1 MPGVAAVTTARDEL
15 AVYGGR
21 EPISVHDPRPEV
33 AGIHPVSDGHRF
45 GSAWWQLTLW
55 FTPNV
60 EVSGLFIA
68 TLAASLGLGFGWGLA
83 VLLCGAI
90 LGTGVFAW
98 MVTWGPKAGVSQ
110 LALARMP
117 FGRSV
122 VLPALV
128 QALTAGGWIALVSL
142 FGAQAASL
150 LFGIPFWA
158 GALIVLAAIGLLAA
172 FGYQWIHQAEAWFAP
187 VMTVLFGIL
196 TVRILQHHL
205 TLPVQTVHGAALVGA
220 ILLMLAVVLS
230 GSLSWTPYAMDFGR
244 RHPEGISSW
253 RVFGF
258 AAAGTLAAGT
268 WSALLGL
275 SAASVIGG
283 NQTAAGIRTEV
294 GAGAA
299 GDVALV
305 AIMLAAVLSCCMNA
319 YSSSLAF
326 QAAGVAVKRPWLT
339 IGISGA
345 ALGLVIWMQTG
356 SVSGHFQEVLLLAD
370 YWVAAFVPIVAID
383 WLRRHREYTAA
394 RLQEAMPLRRLPA
407 GWPALAAFLAG
418 FAAMIPFMD
427 TTLYEGPV
435 ATALKGG
442 DLAYPVGFAVTGLLY
457 WALLRAARRR
467 SQSAAEPALT
477 EADRRITNDEASAAG

>member
-1 MPGVAAVTTARDEL
+1 MAAMTAAHDEL

-21 EPISVHDPRPEV
+21 EPVSVHDARPEV
-33 AGIHPVSDGHRF
+33 AGIHPVSAKHRF

-83 VLLCGAI
+83 VLLGGEI
-90 LGTGVFAW
+90 VGTLVFAW

-128 QALTAGGWIALVSL
+128 QALTAGGWIGLVSL

-158 GALIVLAAIGLLAA
+158 GATVVLAVVGLLAA

-196 TVRILQHHL
+196 TVRVLQHHL
-205 TLPVQTVHGAALVGA
+205 TLPVQTVHGATLVGA
-220 ILLMLAVVLS
+220 VLLMLAVVLS

-244 RHPEGISSW
+244 RHPEGTSSW
-253 RVFGF
+253 KIFGF
-258 AAAGTLAAGT
+258 AAGGTLAAGF
-268 WSALLGL
+268 WAALLGL
-275 SAASVIGG
+275 SAASVLGG

-294 GAGAA
+294 GGGAA
-299 GDVALV
+299 GDVALA

-326 QAAGVAVKRPWLT
+326 QAAGVAVRRPWL
-339 IGISGA
+339 IIAISGA

-383 WLRRHREYTAA
+383 WLRRHTGYTAA

-407 GWPALAAFLAG
+407 GWPALAAFVVG
-418 FAAMIPFMD
+418 FAAMVPFMD
-427 TTLYEGPV
+427 TTVYEGPV
-435 ATALKGG
+435 AVALKGG

-457 WALLRAARRR
+457 WALQRR
-467 SQSAAEPALT
+467 SQPVSRSRTPEESAI
-477 EADRRITNDEASAAG
+477 R

>member
-1 MPGVAAVTTARDEL
+1 MTAAHDEL

-21 EPISVHDPRPEV
+21 EPVSVHDARPEV
-33 AGIHPVSDGHRF
+33 AGIHPVSAKHRF

-83 VLLCGAI
+83 VLLGGEI
-90 LGTGVFAW
+90 VGTLVFAW

-128 QALTAGGWIALVSL
+128 QALTAGGWIGLVSL

-158 GALIVLAAIGLLAA
+158 GATVVLAVVGLLAA

-196 TVRILQHHL
+196 TVRVLQHHL
-205 TLPVQTVHGAALVGA
+205 TLPVQTVHGATLVGA
-220 ILLMLAVVLS
+220 VLLMLAVVLS

-244 RHPEGISSW
+244 RHPEGTSSW
-253 RVFGF
+253 KIFGF
-258 AAAGTLAAGT
+258 AAGGTLAAGI
-268 WSALLGL
+268 WAALLGL
-275 SAASVIGG
+275 SAASVLGG

-294 GAGAA
+294 GGGAA

-305 AIMLAAVLSCCMNA
+305 AIMLARCAELLHERLLLQPGVPGRRGRGPA
-319 YSSSLAF
+319 ALAHRCDLRRRAGPGDLDADRLGVRALPGGA
-326 QAAGVAVKRPWLT
+326 AAGRLLGGRIRPDRGDRLAAPAHRVHR
-339 IGISGA
+339 GA
-345 ALGLVIWMQTG
+345 P
-356 SVSGHFQEVLLLAD
+356 
-370 YWVAAFVPIVAID
+370 AACD
-383 WLRRHREYTAA
+383 AA
-394 RLQEAMPLRRLPA
+394 APAAA
-407 GWPALAAFLAG
+407 GWPALAAFVVG
-418 FAAMIPFMD
+418 FAAMVPFMD
-427 TTLYEGPV
+427 TTVYEGPV
-435 ATALKGG
+435 AAALKGG

-457 WALLRAARRR
+457 WALQRR
-467 SQSAAEPALT
+467 SQPLTRSRTPEESAI
-477 EADRRITNDEASAAG
+477 R

>member
-1 MPGVAAVTTARDEL
+1 MTTARDEL
-15 AVYGGR
+15 AVYGGQ
-21 EPISVHDPRPEV
+21 EPVSVHDPRPEV
-33 AGIHPVSDGHRF
+33 AGIHPVSDKHRF

-83 VLLCGAI
+83 VLLVGAI
-90 LGTGVFAW
+90 LGTLVFAW

-150 LFGIPFWA
+150 LFGVPFWA
-158 GALIVLAAIGLLAA
+158 GAVIVLAVIGLLAA
-172 FGYQWIHQAEAWFAP
+172 FGYQWIHLAEAWFAP

-196 TVRILQHHL
+196 TLRILQHHL
-205 TLPVQTVHGAALVGA
+205 TLPVQTVHGTALVGA

-253 RVFGF
+253 KIFGF
-258 AAAGTLAAGT
+258 AAAGTLAAAI

-283 NQTAAGIRTEV
+283 NQTAAGIRAEV
-294 GAGAA
+294 GGGAA

-394 RLQEAMPLRRLPA
+394 RLQEAMPLRRLPV
-407 GWPALAAFLAG
+407 GWPALAAFVVG

-427 TTLYEGPV
+427 TTVYEGPV

-457 WALLRAARRR
+457 WALLRATRRR
-467 SQSAAEPALT
+467 PQAAAEPTLATARLP
-477 EADRRITNDEASAAG
+477 RSPGPG